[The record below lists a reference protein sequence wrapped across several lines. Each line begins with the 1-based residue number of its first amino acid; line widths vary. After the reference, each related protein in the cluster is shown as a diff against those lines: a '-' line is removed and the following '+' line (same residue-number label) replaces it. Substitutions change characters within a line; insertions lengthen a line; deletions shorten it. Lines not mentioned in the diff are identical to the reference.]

1 MTVAD
6 PVLSSTHPAE
16 EQLQSSAPLIVFMGF
31 ISEMWKLPSVKKTA
45 WSTEEGEASLWVMM
59 AEENLEEQERVHM
72 LKQEYRRKRYFP
84 IDVRVVNLSR
94 VSEASLPASTVLFAR

>member
-6 PVLSSTHPAE
+6 PVPSSTRPSE
-16 EQLQSSAPLIVFMGF
+16 EQPQSPVPLIVFMGF
-31 ISEMWKLPSVKKTA
+31 ISEMWKLLSVKKTA
-45 WSTEEGEASLWVMM
+45 WSIEEGEASLWVMM
-59 AEENLEEQERVHM
+59 AEENLEDQERIHM

-94 VSEASLPASTVLFAR
+94 VSEGSLPASTVLFAR